1 MKGLILGSLVAM
13 YCEGIGC
20 SPSTYGSDARTSV
33 IPYSDLSL
41 TADET
46 DGGHS
51 FRRRKNAGTL
61 VGSDEFTLS
70 NKFSGEIL

>member
-1 MKGLILGSLVAM
+1 MKGLILGSPVAM
-13 YCEGIGC
+13 YWEGIGC

-41 TADET
+41 TAEDT

-51 FRRRKNAGTL
+51 FRRRNAGTL

-70 NKFSGEIL
+70 NKFSGETL